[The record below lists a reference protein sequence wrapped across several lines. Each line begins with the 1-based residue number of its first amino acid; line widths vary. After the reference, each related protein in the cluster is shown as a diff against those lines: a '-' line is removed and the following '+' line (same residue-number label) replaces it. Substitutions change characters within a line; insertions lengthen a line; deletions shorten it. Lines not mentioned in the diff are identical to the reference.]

1 MTFEATLEGYTVTRA
16 TVTIPA
22 SGAWWAEVSLDVET
36 ELTGAATLR
45 VGDLDL
51 VGTLRPGGGG
61 FGGASSYRLEAGA
74 GSWGRVLPARGYR
87 GGAPVKLSTVL
98 ADLAGAV
105 GETVAPGFADA
116 DLGTAYVRPAGPAY
130 RALDA
135 LVGDS
140 GWWVRPDG
148 VTSLVARSGG
158 AATASHDVI
167 DWVPGERLLT
177 LATLA
182 PADFAPGST
191 VDVEGETVTLG
202 TVLLE
207 LGPDGLRLFS
217 WCVDGDPLA
226 DALEAA
232 ALRAVE
238 GLRLLGLYEY
248 RLVLLEGGLASL
260 QPTSSALGLPVLR
273 RVRWRPGLPGAVV
286 EPALGSLLLVAFV
299 NGDRARPRVVGF
311 EGSDGAAYVPGLL
324 ELDADAIN
332 LGAGAARVV
341 RYGETVT
348 VGAETGPIVWVP
360 GMAPPFD
367 VQSKV
372 SA

>member
-22 SGAWWAEVSLDVET
+22 SGAWWAEVAVDVET
-36 ELTGAATLR
+36 ELVGAATLR

-135 LVGDS
+135 LVGGG

-148 VTSLVARSGG
+148 STSLVARSGG
-158 AATASHDVI
+158 TATAAHDVI
-167 DWVPGERLLT
+167 EWVPGERLLT
-177 LATLA
+177 VATME
-182 PADFAPGST
+182 PAAFGPGAT
-191 VDVEGETVTLG
+191 VEVDGESVTLG
-202 TVLLE
+202 TVVLE
-207 LGPDGLRLFS
+207 LGADGLRLFS

-226 DALEAA
+226 DALAA
-232 ALRAVE
+232 VALRAVE
-238 GLRLLGLYEY
+238 CWRLLGVYEY

-273 RVRWRPGLPGAVV
+273 RVPWRPGLPGAEV
-286 EPALGSLLLVAFV
+286 EPSLGSLLLVAFV
-299 NGDRARPRVVGF
+299 NGDRARPFVVGF
-311 EGSDGAAYVPGLL
+311 EGSDGPAYVPGRLA
-324 ELDADAIN
+324 LDADAIE
-332 LGAGAARVV
+332 LGAAVLPVA
-341 RYGETVT
+341 RYGDTVT
-348 VGAETGPIVWVP
+348 VGSETGVLTFIPPP
-360 GMAPPFD
+360 GSANPL
-367 VQSKV
+367 SKV
-372 SA
+372 TA